1 MPPGPA
7 KPSSPRRWII
17 AITAI
22 LALTAFAFPAGLR
35 DWLDERNASGW
46 LDAPLAAARQIEAA
60 SDAIGLAP
68 IGAALRKRFALLVGE
83 PDH

>member
-1 MPPGPA
+1 MPPA
-7 KPSSPRRWII
+7 AVKPSSPLRWFITL
-17 AITAI
+17 TAI
-22 LALTAFAFPAGLR
+22 LALTSFAFPAGLR